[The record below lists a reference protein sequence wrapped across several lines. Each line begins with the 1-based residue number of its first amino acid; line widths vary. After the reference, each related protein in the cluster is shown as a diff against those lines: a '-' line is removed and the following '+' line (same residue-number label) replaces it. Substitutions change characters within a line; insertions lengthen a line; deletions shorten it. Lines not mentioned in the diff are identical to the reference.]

1 MSRSIRWIWMAL
13 MAGLPPAA
21 AQDMPYSLAYT
32 FTAITVS
39 PDGLTV
45 TSISVANTYGS
56 SGHTAAAMTSLR
68 APGGRSAAANMYH
81 DFQSSATTFLP
92 VCDEWSCEDGEWVA
106 EGGGEEYCP
115 IAMAYLAVAATQ
127 DRKETPPVIQVV
139 NVSVNPGQIPMQNGR
154 ATLYIKA
161 IKSPRCPGDDV
172 VLFGSFNAPSGMLL
186 KRDPESGLVRPQW
199 VLDSATGEVKINTT
213 QANFV
218 SGTVLAAGGVDSAPG
233 CEIKGTLLTTQ
244 FTVQ

>member
-1 MSRSIRWIWMAL
+1 MVL

-68 APGGRSAAANMYH
+68 APSGRSAAANMYH

-127 DRKETPPVIQVV
+127 DRKPTDPAVKVTRAWVEPTRIARQLGRTTLHIQAV
-139 NVSVNPGQIPMQNGR
+139 
-154 ATLYIKA
+154 
-161 IKSPRCPGDDV
+161 KSPRCEGV
-172 VLFGSFNAPSGMLL
+172 VLFGAVGGHPQMRFSME
-186 KRDPESGLVRPQW
+186 PENGLVSPQW
-199 VLDSATGEVKINTT
+199 ENNLGTGRVRIETRKDNFVGGKAYATGGVEHALLPCVVKGDFI
-213 QANFV
+213 
-218 SGTVLAAGGVDSAPG
+218 TVEFDVD
-233 CEIKGTLLTTQ
+233 
-244 FTVQ
+244 